1 MDERT
6 DRVSRP
12 GSTGGN
18 VTEVRMAEDASDP
31 DVIVAEIEQTREA
44 MSGTIETIGQLLDP
58 SRLSEQAI
66 STASE
71 VTEQAVTAATEVT
84 AQAREAA
91 AEVTV
96 QARDAAI
103 EVTRY
108 AIDEAKAA
116 VRELADQAKTSV
128 RASTVG
134 RIEEMA
140 TYTRSTA
147 QAAQTDLVSLVRQN
161 PIPAALAAISLGWLW
176 SHRSGD
182 STGPSYGS
190 QSGYGS
196 WDGTRSQYG
205 SGMYGSDRSQYG
217 SGMYGSDG
225 GGADVAGQARQ
236 MAGQMMGQVQ
246 DRAGVIQEKA
256 GQVQQQVGQ
265 IPGQIPMRAGQM
277 QEQAQGFWQMLESN
291 PIAMGAVGVVVGG
304 IVGMMLPETEQEQ
317 RLLGETRDQVI
328 GSVQDVAGQTL
339 QQVQNVAQ
347 QAATAAAEEVKSQ
360 NTMPKSGS
368 SSGATA

>member
-1 MDERT
+1 MT
-6 DRVSRP
+6 D
-12 GSTGGN
+12 
-18 VTEVRMAEDASDP
+18 DASDP

-44 MSGTIETIGQLLDP
+44 MSETIESIGQKLDP

-66 STASE
+66 STARE
-71 VTEQAVTAATEVT
+71 VTEQAVSAATEVT

-103 EVTRY
+103 EVTKY

-116 VRELADQAKTSV
+116 IRELADQATTAV

-140 TYTRSTA
+140 TYTRNTA

-161 PIPAALAAISLGWLW
+161 PVPAALAAISLGWLW
-176 SHRSGD
+176 SHRSG
-182 STGPSYGS
+182 GSYGS
-190 QSGYGS
+190 GYSSGSYGD
-196 WDGTRSQYG
+196 WDTRARYSTGGYSSDSGGT
-205 SGMYGSDRSQYG
+205 
-217 SGMYGSDG
+217 
-225 GGADVAGQARQ
+225 DVTGQARQ
-236 MAGQMMGQVQ
+236 MAGQAMDQMQE
-246 DRAGVIQEKA
+246 RAGIIQEKA

-265 IPGQIPMRAGQM
+265 IPAQIPMRAGQM
-277 QEQAQGFWQMLESN
+277 QQQAQGFWQMLESN
-291 PIAMGAVGVVVGG
+291 PIAMGALGVVAGG

-339 QQVQNVAQ
+339 QQVQTVAK
-347 QAATAAAEEVKSQ
+347 QAASAAAEEVKSQ
-360 NTMPKSGS
+360 NMMPKSGS
-368 SSGATA
+368 GSSAMST

>member
-12 GSTGGN
+12 GSTGGS

-44 MSGTIETIGQLLDP
+44 MSGTIETIGQMLDP

-84 AQAREAA
+84 AQARDAA

-182 STGPSYGS
+182 PTGPSYGS

-196 WDGTRSQYG
+196 WDGTRSQSG
-205 SGMYGSDRSQYG
+205 SN
-217 SGMYGSDG
+217 MYGSDG

-360 NTMPKSGS
+360 NMMSKSGS